1 MRTSRLREIMDYF
14 PEEPFRCR
22 DGCGLDAFDS
32 TLRSILNQAR
42 EKFGKPLTINCG
54 CRCKKHNAEVGGAE
68 HSAHL
73 PWLDGLCHAVDI
85 KVLNDGTRS
94 RLYKIFWD
102 LGLRRFEVSGLHLH
116 VDNAAWL
123 PSPILASVN
132 FRGQNET

>member
-1 MRTSRLREIMDYF
+1 MLKDYF

-42 EKFGKPLTINCG
+42 ECFGRPIIINSG
-54 CRCKKHNAEVGGAE
+54 CRCKKRNQIVGGAK

-73 PWLDGLCHAVDI
+73 SGPDGFCHAVDI
-85 KVLNDGTRS
+85 RVFSDITRA
-94 RLYKIFWD
+94 RLHKIFYD
-102 LGLRRFEVSGLHLH
+102 LGIRRFEVSDLHIH
-116 VDNAAWL
+116 VDRADFYL

-132 FRGQNET
+132 FKGVVET

>member
-1 MRTSRLREIMDYF
+1 MNYF
-14 PEEPFRCR
+14 KDLETECHC
-22 DGCGLDAFDS
+22 GCKLNAFDPAI
-32 TLRSILNQAR
+32 RSILNQAR
-42 EKFGKPLTINCG
+42 EKFGRPIIINCG

-102 LGLRRFEVSGLHLH
+102 LGLRRFEVSDLHLH

-123 PSPILASVN
+123 PSPVLASVN
-132 FRGQNET
+132 FRGQSET